1 MHDGKQQYKPEISHT
16 AKLLVLASPQA
27 DHYFFINDGEPTTTR
42 LESARYSYKRYT
54 DALTGEV
61 LDAKAIALEGY
72 SGRWIR
78 AEK

>member
-1 MHDGKQQYKPEISHT
+1 M
-16 AKLLVLASPQA
+16 A
-27 DHYFFINDGEPTTTR
+27 DHYFFINDGEPIVTR
-42 LESARYSYKRYT
+42 LESIRYRYKRYT

-61 LDAKAIALEGY
+61 VDAKALALEGY

>member
-1 MHDGKQQYKPEISHT
+1 VYR
-16 AKLLVLASPQA
+16 LAAPQA
-27 DHYFFINDGEPTTTR
+27 DHYFFINDGEPAVTR
-42 LESARYSYKRYT
+42 LASTRYSYMRYT

-61 LDAKAIALEGY
+61 VDAKAIALEGY